1 VTSLIMA
8 PITVSSLAP
17 EDLAYF
23 LMRYRR
29 GETLERYEPRLD
41 NFLRDILSKANE
53 FVPSE
58 SGAILL
64 DDPQAKMFSSGS
76 NQLTMVTAF
85 GQESDRIC
93 SQRVSCD
100 RGLLG
105 QVYQTGHSA
114 IHSVESDGEAS
125 AEELGG
131 KTGLQIRSLLG
142 VPVVLGNAVC
152 GVLLLINR
160 LGQSSYAEG
169 DRALIKIFAG
179 YISSSIQNMLDGI
192 RARELARRD
201 DLTGLFNDRY
211 LHYRLREEI
220 SRADSAGTD
229 LALVFLDLD
238 RFKEINDHCGHIEG
252 SRALREMG
260 ILIENELPTG
270 AVAARYGGDEFV
282 VILPGADM
290 PAAEEFAER
299 LLMRRRA
306 APFLAGKLSGT
317 GEVGRIVTASIGVA
331 SLRVHVAEGG
341 GIAERANALIR
352 RADTAMYRAKAE
364 GRNRVVVAQY
374 KTKEYPVAAASRRE
388 QADTSNHRPA
398 EPGRGSAPGAAV
410 DLPRATAS
418 LRPDPG
424 QRRPR

>member
-1 VTSLIMA
+1 MTSLIIA
-8 PITVSSLAP
+8 PITVSALAP
-17 EDLAYF
+17 EDLSYF

-41 NFLRDILSKANE
+41 HFLRDILSKANE

-64 DDPQAKMFSSGS
+64 DDPQAKMFSSAP

-85 GQESDRIC
+85 GQDADDLCGR
-93 SQRVSCD
+93 RVACD

-105 QVYQTGHSA
+105 QVYQSGHSA
-114 IHSVESDGEAS
+114 IHEVSEDGAGSD
-125 AEELGG
+125 ELAGQA
-131 KTGLQIRSLLG
+131 GLRVRSLLG

-160 LGQSSYAEG
+160 LGRASYSEE
-169 DRALIKIFAG
+169 DRSLIKIFAG

-211 LHYRLREEI
+211 LHFRLREEI
-220 SRADSAGTD
+220 GRADETGGD

-238 RFKEINDHCGHIEG
+238 RFKEINDHCGHLEG

-260 ILIENELPTG
+260 ILIESEMPPG

-282 VILPGADM
+282 VILPDADM
-290 PAAEEFAER
+290 GAALEFAER
-299 LLMRRRA
+299 LLLKRRA

-331 SLRVHVAEGG
+331 ALREHVAEGG
-341 GIAERANALIR
+341 TNADRASSLIR

-374 KTKEYPVAAASRRE
+374 KTKEYPVAAPSRRE
-388 QADTSNHRPA
+388 PADTAGHRA
-398 EPGRGSAPGAAV
+398 TEPGGGADPGPAV
-410 DLPRATAS
+410 DLPRSTAT